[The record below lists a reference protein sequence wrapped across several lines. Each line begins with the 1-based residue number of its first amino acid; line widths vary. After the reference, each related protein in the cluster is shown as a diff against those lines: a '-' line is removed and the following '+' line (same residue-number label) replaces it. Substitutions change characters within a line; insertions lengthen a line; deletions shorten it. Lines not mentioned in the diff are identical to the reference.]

1 MSNQTTHNTTST
13 HWARAVLI
21 DLGFTLDRTPFG
33 VLASRDSFRV
43 MVKNDADLIT
53 LAELEAA

>member
-1 MSNQTTHNTTST
+1 MNNQTTQTTSI

-33 VLASRDSFRV
+33 VLASRDCFRV
-43 MVKNDADLIT
+43 MLKNDADLIT